1 MNLIKTTLKTHIAE
15 IIINNDDKRNS
26 LSSDLLYQFIEAIN
40 LVESTEARVLIIR
53 AVKGSAVW
61 SSGFN
66 IEELPMPG
74 IDPVPYNHPLEKLIR
89 RLQEVK
95 IPLIAMLE
103 GSVWGGACDLALTCD
118 ILIGTKNTSF
128 AITPAKIGVPYNSLG
143 IQRILNRIQ
152 PNIAKELFFTAQ
164 PVNAERAYGLGLLNH
179 LVDVDALEEFTQ
191 QIALS
196 IAENAPISIAV
207 IKKQIDTLSRSKPVA
222 VETLFQIDE
231 LRQKAYNSSDYQEGK
246 NAFDAKR
253 KPKFTGN

>member
-1 MNLIKTTLKTHIAE
+1 MNLINTTLKTHIAE

-40 LVESTEARVLIIR
+40 LVESTEAIR

-66 IEELPMPG
+66 IQELPMPG

-164 PVNAERAYGLGLLNH
+164 PINAERAYGLGLLNH

-191 QIALS
+191 HIALS

>member
-1 MNLIKTTLKTHIAE
+1 MNLINTTLKTHIAE

-66 IEELPMPG
+66 IQELPMPG

-164 PVNAERAYGLGLLNH
+164 PINAERAYGLGLLNH

-191 QIALS
+191 HIALS

>member
-53 AVKGSAVW
+53 AIKGSAVW

-66 IEELPMPG
+66 IQELPMPG

-164 PVNAERAYGLGLLNH
+164 PINAERAYGLGLLNH
-179 LVDVDALEEFTQ
+179 LVDVDTLEEFTQ

>member
-66 IEELPMPG
+66 IQELPMPG

-164 PVNAERAYGLGLLNH
+164 PINAERAYGLGLLNH
-179 LVDVDALEEFTQ
+179 LVDVDTLEEFTQ